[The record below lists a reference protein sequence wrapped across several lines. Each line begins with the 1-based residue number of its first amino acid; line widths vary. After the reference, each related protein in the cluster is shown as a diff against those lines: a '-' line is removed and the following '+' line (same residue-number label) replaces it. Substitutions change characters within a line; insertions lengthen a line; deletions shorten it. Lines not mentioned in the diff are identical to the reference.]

1 MNVACTQTERH
12 TAKMKIKK
20 RKDKKRKLDD
30 LFLEEY
36 PLNSRFAES
45 YRSLRTN
52 IQFSFLDKEFRS
64 LLITS
69 AGAAEGKTASTAN
82 LSYTMAQAGKNVLMI
97 DADLRKPLLS
107 SLVEDRSQKG
117 LSGLLSESFS
127 ADIRQGALSD
137 YRPSDLFKLAA
148 FRKKTGRLA
157 FEENQETIHIVFM
170 NGDIVDVQWP
180 TRPKE
185 KKLASL
191 LVREKFLTQQQADEA
206 LERGRQTGQ
215 RLGFVLINLGF
226 MKEEDLTGFITLH
239 ILEGLRVALQMKTGS
254 FQFDHA
260 PAAAFN
266 QQSFNPSDI
275 HQIYRQAII
284 GQEEFGYLDR
294 EIKDCIVP
302 THIEN
307 LSLLPSGPRP
317 PKPAE
322 LLGSERMSFLM
333 SHLKKQFDV
342 IVIDSPPVLLT
353 SDSVLLAPLAD
364 GVVLVVKSGQMKRDA
379 VKKALDQLEVAKAN
393 VIGVALNQVDTR
405 KEGYYYKY
413 YSKYY
418 DEEE

>member
-1 MNVACTQTERH
+1 MNDIS
-12 TAKMKIKK
+12 MKLKK
-20 RKDKKRKLDD
+20 IRKDKNRNLSE
-30 LFLEEY
+30 LFLEEF
-36 PLNSRFAES
+36 PPNSRFAES

-97 DADLRKPLLS
+97 DADLRKPMLS
-107 SLVEDRSQKG
+107 TILKGYSEKG

-127 ADIRQGALSD
+127 VDIREGSLAEF
-137 YRPSDLFKLAA
+137 RPSDLFRLAS
-148 FRKKTGRLA
+148 FRKKTGTLTL
-157 FEENQETIHIVFM
+157 EEGPETIMIVFM
-170 NGDIVDVQWP
+170 NGEIMDVQWP

-185 KKLASL
+185 KKLAAL
-191 LVREKFLTQQQADEA
+191 LVREKFLTQEQAEEA
-206 LERGRQTGQ
+206 LSRGKETGQ
-215 RLGFVLINLGF
+215 RFGFVLINLGF
-226 MKEEDLTGFITLH
+226 MKKDDLTGFITLH
-239 ILEGLRVALQMKTGS
+239 IMEGLRVALQMKTGS
-254 FQFDHA
+254 FQFDSA
-260 PAAAFN
+260 PSALFD
-266 QQSFNPSDI
+266 QHSFNPSDI
-275 HQIYRQAII
+275 KKVYNQAVI
-284 GQEEFGYLDR
+284 GQEEFNYLAK
-294 EIKDCIVP
+294 EINNCIVK
-302 THIEN
+302 THVEN
-307 LSLLPSGPRP
+307 LSVLPSGSRP

-322 LLGSERMSFLM
+322 LLGSERMSFLI

-353 SDSVLLAPLAD
+353 SDSVLLAPLSD
-364 GVVLVVKSGQMKRDA
+364 GVVLIVKSGQMKREA
-379 VKKALDQLEVAKAN
+379 VKKALEQLEIAQAN